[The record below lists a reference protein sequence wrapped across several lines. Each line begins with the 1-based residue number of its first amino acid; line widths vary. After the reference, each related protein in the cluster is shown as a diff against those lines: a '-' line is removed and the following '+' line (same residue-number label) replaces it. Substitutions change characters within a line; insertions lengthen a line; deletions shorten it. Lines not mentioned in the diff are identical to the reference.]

1 MKAGEHD
8 VVFVAKKKHHRSH
21 VLLRALRRESLDRR
35 EWAFSMDSFNELML
49 AETPEG
55 LVLAA
60 EGLFPLSLSPLS
72 KEEAGSYPRVQTV
85 RQFKRDCGIMYERI
99 SKTELAHEL
108 ATLKE
113 DVSNPNQRS
122 LKRLAANSDAMR
134 GGAFLRFLETAGY
147 EDDDVVVAEPVQ
159 DWLVAKA
166 LLWAI
171 ITFQARLNHTENKE
185 TLENL
190 PRNDG
195 WRAFEG
201 LEHWDAEQRVRPLAY
216 NSESLRLVEAGHLP
230 PDGGLLA
237 IYFDLEAGTMR
248 GSEHVGLLYGDKLPS
263 KAKSLYGEW
272 ENEAIDRT
280 LFLGAS
286 ATLAETQLASDFIC
300 SLLATARNAKS
311 IDGQPIGWN
320 LDYSSAVMERS
331 APKATFHSQWSEL
344 LYETAFHSNELEA
357 GLCKNCARPMLVRTH
372 GKRRKFCSDSCRTKF
387 SNSHRK
393 ETQTTETNTGL

>member
-8 VVFVAKKKHHRSH
+8 VIFVAKKKNRRSH

-35 EWAFSMDSFNELML
+35 EWAFSMEGFNELML
-49 AETPEG
+49 AETPES

-60 EGLFPLSLSPLS
+60 EGLFPLSLNPLGQ
-72 KEEAGSYPRVQTV
+72 EEAGSFPRAQTV
-85 RQFKRDCGIMYERI
+85 RQFKRDCGTMYEPI
-99 SKTELAHEL
+99 SKTELAYEL

-122 LKRLAANSDAMR
+122 LKRLAANSDAVR
-134 GGAFLRFLETAGY
+134 GGAFLRFLETAEY

-171 ITFQARLNHTENKE
+171 VTFQARLNHAENKE
-185 TLENL
+185 ALENL
-190 PRNDG
+190 PRSGG
-195 WRAFEG
+195 WRALEG
-201 LEHWDAEQRVRPLAY
+201 SEHWDAEQRVRPLAY
-216 NSESLRLVEAGHLP
+216 NSESLRLVAAGHLP

-237 IYFDLEAGTMR
+237 VHFDLETGTMR
-248 GSEHVGLLYGDKLPS
+248 GSEHVGLLYGDELPS
-263 KAKSLYGEW
+263 KAKSIYGEW

-286 ATLAETQLASDFIC
+286 ATLTEDQLASDFIR

-311 IDGQPIGWN
+311 IDGQSIGWS

-331 APKATFHSQWSEL
+331 APRAAFHSQWSEL

-357 GLCKNCARPMLVRTH
+357 GLCKNCGRPMLVRTH
-372 GKRRKFCSDSCRTKF
+372 GKKRVLCSDSCRTKF
-387 SNSHRK
+387 SSHRK
-393 ETQTTETNTGL
+393 ETQTTETNAGL

>member
-8 VVFVAKKKHHRSH
+8 VIFVAKKKNRRSH

-35 EWAFSMDSFNELML
+35 EWAFSMEGFNELML
-49 AETPEG
+49 AETPES

-60 EGLFPLSLSPLS
+60 EGLFPLSLNLLGQ
-72 KEEAGSYPRVQTV
+72 EEAGSFPRAQTV
-85 RQFKRDCGIMYERI
+85 RQFKRDCGTMYEPI
-99 SKTELAHEL
+99 SKTELAYEL

-122 LKRLAANSDAMR
+122 LKRLAANSDAVR
-134 GGAFLRFLETAGY
+134 GGAFLRFLETAEY

-171 ITFQARLNHTENKE
+171 VTFQARLNHAENKE
-185 TLENL
+185 ALENL
-190 PRNDG
+190 PRSG
-195 WRAFEG
+195 RWRALEG
-201 LEHWDAEQRVRPLAY
+201 SEHWDAEQRVRPFAY
-216 NSESLRLVEAGHLP
+216 NSESLRLVAAGHLP

-237 IYFDLEAGTMR
+237 VHFDLETGTMR
-248 GSEHVGLLYGDKLPS
+248 GSEHVGLLYGDELPS
-263 KAKSLYGEW
+263 KAKSIYGEW

-286 ATLAETQLASDFIC
+286 ATLTEDQLASDFIR

-311 IDGQPIGWN
+311 IDGQSIGWS

-331 APKATFHSQWSEL
+331 APRATFHSQWSEL

-357 GLCKNCARPMLVRTH
+357 GLCKNCGRPMLVRTH
-372 GKRRKFCSDSCRTKF
+372 GKKRVLCSDSCRTKF
-387 SNSHRK
+387 SSHRK
-393 ETQTTETNTGL
+393 EMQTTETNAGL

>member
-1 MKAGEHD
+1 MTNETSR
-8 VVFVAKKKHHRSH
+8 VFVARRGYHRSH

-55 LVLAA
+55 LILAA

-108 ATLKE
+108 ATLNQ

-122 LKRLAANSDAMR
+122 LKRLAGSSDAVR
-134 GGAFLRFLETAGY
+134 GGTFLRFLETAGY

-159 DWLVAKA
+159 DWLVAKT
-166 LLWAI
+166 LLGTI
-171 ITFQARLNHTENKE
+171 VTIQACLNHAEHKE

-190 PRNDG
+190 PRSDG

-201 LEHWDAEQRVRPLAY
+201 SEHCDAEQRARPLAY

-237 IYFDLEAGTMR
+237 IHFDLEAGTMR
-248 GSEHVGLLYGDKLPS
+248 GSEHVGL
-263 KAKSLYGEW
+263 LYGEW

-286 ATLAETQLASDFIC
+286 ATLTETQLASDFIR
-300 SLLATARNAKS
+300 SLLATACDAES
-311 IDGQPIGWN
+311 ADGRPIGWS

-393 ETQTTETNTGL
+393 ETQTTETNAGL